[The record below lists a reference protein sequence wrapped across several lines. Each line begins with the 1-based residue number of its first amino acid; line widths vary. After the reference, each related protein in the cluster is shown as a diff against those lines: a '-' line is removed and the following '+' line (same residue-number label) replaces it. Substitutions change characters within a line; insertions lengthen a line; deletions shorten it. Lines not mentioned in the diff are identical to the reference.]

1 MFNTAVIKLDLKEPA
16 EKLLEM
22 AEFMQHFGTKTLHII
37 STADNHGNRKSINAK
52 TEEAAE
58 KFRSL
63 GYSCQVHIRRGNPA
77 TQTLKLAEEIKAD
90 YIGLYWIP
98 ASVIRRA
105 LLGSVDAEILWRSS
119 MPVFVYKRRRYLE
132 KKKKLESLLYAT
144 DFQDTD
150 SKVLPYLCH
159 QKNPTVKL
167 HLLHVGERAPDP
179 YAEKQRRELAK
190 KNLSRLAEKCS
201 TAFES
206 VEQIEV
212 AGWPKRR
219 ILFQAWSKDVDLI
232 VLGQSDKASTFE
244 KILGSTAEAV
254 VHKSRRNTLLI
265 P

>member
-1 MFNTAVIKLDLKEPA
+1 MLKTAVIKLDLKEPA

-22 AEFMQHFGTKTLHII
+22 AEFMRHFGTKTLHII
-37 STADNHGNRKSINAK
+37 STADNHRNRKSINEK

-63 GYSCQVHIRRGNPA
+63 GYNAQVHIRRGNSA
-77 TQTLKLAEEIKAD
+77 TQTLKLAEELKAD

-98 ASVIRRA
+98 AGVIRRA
-105 LLGSVDAEILWRSS
+105 LLGSVDAEILWRARI
-119 MPVFVYKRRRYLE
+119 PVFVYKRRGYLD

-144 DFQDTD
+144 DFQETD

-159 QKNPTVKL
+159 QQNPAVKL
-167 HLLHVGERAPDP
+167 YLLHVGERAPDP
-179 YAEKQRRELAK
+179 YAEQQRRELAK
-190 KNLSRLAEKCS
+190 KNLARLAEKCS
-201 TAFES
+201 KAFGS

-212 AGWPKRR
+212 VGWPKRR
-219 ILFQAWSKDVDLI
+219 ILFQAWSKDVDLV
-232 VLGQSDKASTFE
+232 VLGQSDKSSTFE

-254 VHKSRRNTLLI
+254 VHKSRRNALLI